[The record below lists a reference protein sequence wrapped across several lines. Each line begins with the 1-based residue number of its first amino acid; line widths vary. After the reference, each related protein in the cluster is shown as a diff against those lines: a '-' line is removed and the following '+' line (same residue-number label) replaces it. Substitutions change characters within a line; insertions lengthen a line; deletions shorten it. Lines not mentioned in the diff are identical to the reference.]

1 MIAHIHAHA
10 HTCTHAYAH
19 PHTSPPRTYTHA
31 HNLVGAVSRAN
42 VFAGDDGHNGPA
54 LGEPCPDSTM
64 PIAARGDIVD
74 VHPHGEAMIL

>member
-1 MIAHIHAHA
+1 MHSRA
-10 HTCTHAYAH
+10 HTHTH
-19 PHTSPPRTYTHA
+19 TTY
-31 HNLVGAVSRAN
+31 LVGAVSRAN